1 LLPHSKARLI
11 LAQPALRLAKSAAGG
26 FDADLLLMASIIFRT
41 LGFLL
46 ILFVVVYIG
55 TENTHTIDFR
65 FSLLL
70 EKPVRTSAALAY
82 FAVFAVGVIG
92 GTLLN
97 AGRASSGPGKDGP
110 ARSKKK

>member
-1 LLPHSKARLI
+1 MT
-11 LAQPALRLAKSAAGG
+11 AAI
-26 FDADLLLMASIIFRT
+26 FFRT

-55 TENTHTIDFR
+55 TENTQQVNFH

-70 EKPVRTSAALAY
+70 DKPISTNAALVY
-82 FAVFAVGVIG
+82 FAIFAIGVIG

-97 AGRASSGPGKDGP
+97 AGQSAKADREGTGKT
-110 ARSKKK
+110 KKR

>member
-1 LLPHSKARLI
+1 MEATPTR
-11 LAQPALRLAKSAAGG
+11 
-26 FDADLLLMASIIFRT
+26 MASIIFRT
-41 LGFLL
+41 FGFLL

-55 TENTHTIDFR
+55 TENTHSIDFR

-70 EKPVRTSAALAY
+70 DKPVRTSAALAY

-97 AGRASSGPGKDGP
+97 AGRAGGSGKDAS
-110 ARSKKK
+110 ARGKKK

>member
-1 LLPHSKARLI
+1 
-11 LAQPALRLAKSAAGG
+11 
-26 FDADLLLMASIIFRT
+26 MASIIFRT
-41 LGFLL
+41 FGFLL

-55 TENTHTIDFR
+55 TENTQTIDFR

-70 EKPVRTSAALAY
+70 DKPVRTSAALAY

-97 AGRASSGPGKDGP
+97 AGRSGGSSGKDSP
-110 ARSKKK
+110 ARGKKK